1 MTGGR
6 TVTGER
12 VAILGGGA
20 MGTCCAAV
28 LAENGVPTALWTRDP
43 AIAADMR
50 DRRENAR
57 LLPGVPLHKSIDITA
72 DPADAL
78 RGATRVVAAV
88 PTKFL
93 RDALAALAPH
103 VPAGVPAVS
112 VVKGIEFGSFT
123 RPGEVIRAALGPRPV
138 TVLGGPCHAEE
149 AARRCPSSV
158 VAASDDPRDAEAVQ
172 ALFTTD
178 RFRVYTNADPVG
190 VELAGALKNV
200 IAIAAGICDGLEL
213 GDNAKSAL
221 MTRGLAE
228 LGRFGAA
235 FGADPA
241 TFAGLAGVGDLIT
254 SCVSRHGRNRGVGER
269 LGRGEPPAAV
279 LADLPAVAE
288 GVNTVRS
295 VLPLAERHGIEMP
308 ISREVHAVLFE
319 AKPPAASIDDLMN
332 RPPREE

>member
-1 MTGGR
+1 MNDERTG
-6 TVTGER
+6 TR
-12 VAILGGGA
+12 VAVLGGGA

-28 LAENGVPTALWTRDP
+28 LADNGVPTTLWTRDP
-43 AIAADMR
+43 ANAADLR

-57 LLPGVPLHKSIDITA
+57 LLPGVRLHELIDVTA
-72 DPADAL
+72 DPAAAL
-78 RGATRVVAAV
+78 RDADRLVVAV

-93 RDALAALAPH
+93 RAALAALAPH

-112 VVKGIEFGSFT
+112 VVKGIEFGTFT
-123 RPGEVIRAALGPRPV
+123 RPSEVIRDVLGPRPV

-158 VAASDDPRDAEAVQ
+158 VAASDDAADAEAVQ
-172 ALFTTD
+172 TLFTTD

-228 LGRFGAA
+228 VGRFGAA

-254 SCVSRHGRNRGVGER
+254 SCVSGHGRNRRVGER
-269 LGRGEPPAAV
+269 LGRGESPDAV

-295 VLPLAERHGIEMP
+295 VLPLAERHGIDLP
-308 ISREVHAVLFE
+308 IAREVHAVLFE
-319 AKPPAASIDDLMN
+319 SKPPAASIDDLMT
-332 RPPREE
+332 RPPKGE